1 MKKENGS
8 VAANISGFQ
17 GPLGGTPMIKRKLN
31 QADSFENMVTQCE
44 MNNMELEAVRKRGED
59 WVVFD
64 DDTETQ
70 KGVFKDRKAAWAKQ
84 KQLRQA
90 KKNSAKSSA
99 KPKKAEK
106 SHTASKPQTAPKAK
120 LAPKSKKEHLM
131 HMFKESVKRVLIEG
145 SAISYVFEQDPVSKS
160 SLFWNQLLEQMPK
173 EVLLSD
179 PTIKSIFH
187 EMAKAEVDV
196 LGRAFNATRRVL
208 ASGDFDVEK
217 KDVDQDELGNL
228 ILNLGVSFEGIED
241 VPLVIKIE
249 NGKPLLSLPDEVEAG
264 LNANPNEE
272 IRKLK
277 AFLAFVQEDQLD
289 KMEDVSKLIQKRDE
303 HLQQLLQKSD
313 EVLMNLDPL
322 KMSFVRFLLK
332 TKYRGK

>member
-8 VAANISGFQ
+8 VAGNIAGFQ
-17 GPLGGTPMIKRKLN
+17 GPLGTPMIKRKRD
-31 QADSFENMVTQCE
+31 ASESFEDLVTQCE
-44 MNNMELEAVRKRGED
+44 MNDVKLEAVRKRGQD

-64 DDTETQ
+64 DETETQ
-70 KGVFKDRKAAWAKQ
+70 KGVFKDREAAWAKQ
-84 KQLRQA
+84 KQLRQS
-90 KKNSAKSSA
+90 KKNSAKQKSN

-106 SHTASKPQTAPKAK
+106 SQTAAKPHMAPKPK

-131 HMFKESVKRVLIEG
+131 HMFKESIKRVMSEG

-160 SLFWNQLLEQMPK
+160 NVFWNQLLEQLPR

-179 PTIKSIFH
+179 PTLKATFH
-187 EMAKAEVDV
+187 EMAKAEVEV

-208 ASGDFDVEK
+208 ADGDFDLEK
-217 KDVDQDELGNL
+217 QNVDQDAEGNL
-228 ILNLGVSFEGIED
+228 LLTTLVSVDGAAGIPLIL
-241 VPLVIKIE
+241 KIE
-249 NGKPLLSLPDEVEAG
+249 NGKPLLILPPEIEAG
-264 LNANPNEE
+264 LNMNPNEE

-289 KMEDVSKLIQKRDE
+289 KMDDISKLIEKRDQ
-303 HLQQLLQKSD
+303 HLQEILGKAD
-313 EVLMNLDPL
+313 EVLMSLDPL
-322 KMSFVRFLLK
+322 KMSFIRLLLK